1 VDHVALK
8 QIYYE
13 YQTVW
18 LPLRAKK
25 TGVCLLDSGSET
37 EVRMNIVYLF
47 VLIVLV
53 DVLRLVEG
61 TRFQP
66 RGELILLG
74 TLAENMSGLGRN
86 RKPNMF

>member
-1 VDHVALK
+1 
-8 QIYYE
+8 
-13 YQTVW
+13 
-18 LPLRAKK
+18 
-25 TGVCLLDSGSET
+25 
-37 EVRMNIVYLF
+37 MNNVYLF
-47 VLIVLV
+47 ILIALV

-74 TLAENMSGLGRN
+74 TLAENMSGLGVN